1 MGVREVGREV
11 RRLLQQ
17 AVQERI
23 RANRRGWSRIGVHV
37 THLAADRIQVWLD
50 RNPYPGAGTLQAL
63 RATLWA
69 DITVTLVGNAVRR
82 QRRLANIESL
92 INTIHP

>member
-1 MGVREVGREV
+1 MGVREVGVEV
-11 RRLLQQ
+11 RRLLHQ
-17 AVQERI
+17 AVIERI
-23 RANRRGWSRIGVHV
+23 RANRRGWARINVHV

-50 RNPYPGAGTLQAL
+50 HNPYPGAGTLLAL
-63 RATLWA
+63 RTTLWA